1 MVHPIEEKYN
11 SSNLHQS
18 DVALLLDIYKKLF
31 KIRTVEETIAEK
43 YTEWEM
49 RCPTHLSTGQEGIAA
64 GVCQALLKEDFKL
77 STHRSHAHYIACG
90 GDLKKMIAEIYGK
103 ESGCSKGRG
112 GSMHLIDK
120 NVGFMGS
127 TSIVGGTIPLAA
139 GLAMSSQL
147 KGDSKVACVFFGDA
161 ATEEGVFFETI
172 NFAAVRNLPVLF
184 ICENNLYSVYSP
196 LECRQP
202 ENRNIFEMVN
212 GLGVTSSAGNGNDPL
227 ETYYKSLSFINE
239 IRNGGGPRF
248 IELSTYRWREH
259 CGPFFDNDIGYR
271 SEAEFEAWKLRDPLL
286 NFENQL
292 IKIKNI
298 SQEKID
304 IVKTEI
310 KHEVI
315 EAFQFADKSSFPNTS
330 GLYSNIYSNGTN

>member
-1 MVHPIEEKYN
+1 LVHSIEVKN
-11 SSNLHQS
+11 IVSNLQQS
-18 DVALLLDIYKKLF
+18 DPKLLLDIFKKLF
-31 KIRTVEETIAEK
+31 KIRTVEETIAKK

-64 GVCQALLKEDFKL
+64 GVCQALQITDYVL
-77 STHRSHAHYIACG
+77 STHRSHAHYLAKG
-90 GDLKKMIAEIYGK
+90 GDLKKMMAEIYGK

-120 NVGFMGS
+120 NVGFMCS

-139 GLAMSSQL
+139 GLALSSQL
-147 KGDSKVACVFFGDA
+147 KGESKIACVFFGDA

-172 NFAAVRNLPVLF
+172 NFAAVRKLPILF

-202 ENRNIFEMVN
+202 VNRKIFEMVN
-212 GLGVTSSAGNGNDPL
+212 GIGIPSVAGNGNDAL
-227 ETYYKSLSFINE
+227 ETYYKSLKFVNE
-239 IRNGGGPRF
+239 IRNGAGPRF

-271 SEAEFEAWKLRDPLL
+271 SEAEYESWKLRDPLL

-292 IKIKNI
+292 INNKKIP
-298 SQEKID
+298 QERID
-304 IVKTEI
+304 AIKTEI
-310 KHEVI
+310 KSDVI
-315 EAFQFADKSSFPNTS
+315 DAFQFADESPFPDIS
-330 GLYSNIYSNGTN
+330 ELYSNLYYGDTN

>member
-1 MVHPIEEKYN
+1 M
-11 SSNLHQS
+11 SNLHQTS
-18 DVALLLDIYKKLF
+18 TSVLKEIYTKLF
-31 KIRTVEETIAEK
+31 KIRTVEETIAKK
-43 YTEWEM
+43 YNEWEM

-64 GVCQALLKEDFKL
+64 GVCQALLKDDYVL
-77 STHRSHAHYIACG
+77 STHRSHAHYLAKG
-90 GDLKKMIAEIYGK
+90 GDLNKMIAEIYGK

-139 GLAMSSQL
+139 GLALSSQL
-147 KGDSKVACVFFGDA
+147 KKESKIACVFFGDA

-172 NFAAVRNLPVLF
+172 NFAAVKNLPILF

-202 ENRNIFEMVN
+202 VNRKIFEMVN
-212 GLGVTSSAGNGNDPL
+212 GIGIPSVAGNGNDAL
-227 ETYYKSLSFINE
+227 ETYYKSKKFVDE
-239 IRNGGGPRF
+239 IRNGDGPRF

-271 SEAEFEAWKLRDPLL
+271 SETEFESWKLRDPLL

-292 IKIKNI
+292 IKIKKI
-298 SQEKID
+298 PQEVID
-304 IVKTEI
+304 TVKTEI
-310 KHEVI
+310 KREVI
-315 EAFQFADKSSFPNTS
+315 EAFQFADESPFPDVS
-330 GLYSNIYSNGTN
+330 ELYSNIYSGDTN